1 MKPKHESVYRRGGVW
16 AFLAVFLAVYAQVF
30 IYGRGPWL
38 TWHNGLFVGLGGFY
52 LWAGTAWPFW
62 SSQRAASLVRK
73 LCYLALQVPLVT
85 LILFLSPVPGNIG
98 LLVLPLVSQVVFM
111 LPWSLAGFFSALLYG
126 VTLAHIAAPYGWRAA
141 MDNSFGFLAAFV
153 FVVAFSLIGQREA
166 CAREEAEALSA
177 QLEEANQ
184 KLRAAAAQA
193 EELAVARERN
203 RLAREIHDGLGHYL
217 TTIAVQLEA
226 AQALLGGS
234 PSPATE
240 AIGKAAKLSQE
251 ALADVRRSV
260 GALRVDAPHLALVD
274 QLEQLALA
282 DPQLTVAVAV
292 RGKAR
297 DLAPA
302 IEHAFYRVAQEGL
315 TNVRKHAGS
324 LEAQV
329 TLDFLAPS
337 QVRLEVVDHGGGPAA
352 GEPGAGFGLNG
363 VRERVEQFGG
373 RMQAA
378 PRPQGGF
385 GLSVEIPG

>member
-1 MKPKHESVYRRGGVW
+1 MFVSKRFTGFAGFWALLVVVVVSYAGV
-16 AFLAVFLAVYAQVF
+16 FTGMDQPL
-30 IYGRGPWL
+30 L
-38 TWHNGLFVGLGGFY
+38 TWSTAAFAGLGVAY
-52 LWAGTAWPFW
+52 LGIAIVFGLPGSKCAESMVGRLIYFAI
-62 SSQRAASLVRK
+62 QM
-73 LCYLALQVPLVT
+73 PLVT
-85 LILFLSPVPGNIG
+85 LILFSSPVKGG
-98 LLVLPLVSQVVFM
+98 VALLVLPLVSQAVFM
-111 LPWSLAGFFSALLYG
+111 LPTALVGLFSALLYA
-126 VTLAHIAAPYGWRAA
+126 VTLAQIAAVYGWRSAA
-141 MDNSFGFLAAFV
+141 YNSMGFLAAFV
-153 FVVAFSLIGQREA
+153 FTIAFSYVAKREA
-166 CAREEAEALSA
+166 VERAKAQALSA

-184 KLRAAAAQA
+184 KLREAAAQA

-240 AIGKAAKLSQE
+240 AIGKAAQLSQE

-260 GALRVDAPHLALVD
+260 GALRVDAPRLALVH
-274 QLEQLALA
+274 QLEQLARA
-282 DPQLTVAVAV
+282 DPQLMVAMAV
-292 RGKAR
+292 QGTAR

-302 IEHAFYRVAQEGL
+302 VEHAIYRVAQEGL
-315 TNVRKHAGS
+315 TNVRKHAGTGR
-324 LEAQV
+324 AQLA
-329 TLDFLAPS
+329 LDFRDRVI
-337 QVRLEVVDHGGGPAA
+337 VRLSVEDEGR
-352 GEPGAGFGLNG
+352 GERAREPVIGFGLNG